1 MISTKILLTG
11 SLAFS
16 KLVHVILFLNL
27 LENRRGIYC
36 ICSGY
41 MDLLFLLDFNL
52 KMLVQYLLTV
62 TPVVG
67 LLPDKSKFEPIANP
81 SEVESVF
88 DVPLEMFLKVQY
100 GPLSMYEYL

>member
-1 MISTKILLTG
+1 
-11 SLAFS
+11 
-16 KLVHVILFLNL
+16 
-27 LENRRGIYC
+27 
-36 ICSGY
+36 

-52 KMLVQYLLTV
+52 KMLVQHLLTV

-88 DVPLEMFLKVQY
+88 DVPLEMFLKVH
-100 GPLSMYEYL
+100 SMDHFPCMNICKILH

>member
-1 MISTKILLTG
+1 ML
-11 SLAFS
+11 F
-16 KLVHVILFLNL
+16 LFLNL
-27 LENRRGIYC
+27 LENGRGIYC

-41 MDLLFLLDFNL
+41 MHLLFLLDFNL
-52 KMLVQYLLTV
+52 IMLVQYLLTV

-67 LLPDKSKFEPIANP
+67 LLLDKSKFEPIANP

-100 GPLSMYEYL
+100 GPFSLYEYL